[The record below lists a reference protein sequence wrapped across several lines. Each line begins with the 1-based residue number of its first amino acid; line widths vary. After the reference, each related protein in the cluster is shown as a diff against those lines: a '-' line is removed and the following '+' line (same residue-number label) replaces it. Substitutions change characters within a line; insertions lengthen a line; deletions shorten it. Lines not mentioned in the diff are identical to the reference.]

1 MMRERRNRMIETDRI
16 KNALVNVITMAT
28 HSDYYKKDRD
38 DEDIDLIRA
47 IVKKEIPKKPYF
59 ESDGY
64 ADGYPVYDKWICPR
78 CGHNY
83 EVDSDKFDY
92 CPKCGQRID
101 WSDEK

>member
-1 MMRERRNRMIETDRI
+1 MIETDRI
-16 KNALVNVITMAT
+16 KNALVNVIVIAK
-28 HSDYYKKDRD
+28 HSDYYENVRD
-38 DEDIDLIRA
+38 EEDIDLIEE

-64 ADGYPVYDKWICPR
+64 ADGYPVYDTWICPR

-92 CPKCGQRID
+92 CPKCGKRID
-101 WSDEK
+101 WDMEEE

>member
-1 MMRERRNRMIETDRI
+1 MKETEI
-16 KNALVNVITMAT
+16 IINALVNVTELAT
-28 HSDYYKKDRD
+28 NSDYYNKDRD
-38 DEDIDLIRA
+38 DQDIYLIKA
-47 IVKKEIPKKPYF
+47 IVKKEIPKKTYF

-64 ADGYPVYDKWICPR
+64 ADGYPVYDTWICPR